1 MSIVHSYSEFLSFLN
16 EDFKKGIL
24 ADTNVL
30 ISATYDLDPAYD
42 QAIDFFELL
51 AEHEVPIFCNV
62 NVKSEFL
69 EIHRRI
75 IFTEALLDFEAQA
88 DKSKLPSDLVRK
100 LNSIRTQAEK
110 RVKQEK
116 LPLRLPEAEIKDF
129 KMKMSEITHESRD
142 LWTALCEDRVM
153 NKLSAVWNE
162 AEAELGLNFLST
174 RREDQSEYFVEAPT
188 WENAMRLMESYG
200 LSSSDAMIINMFMC
214 SKFVTMLTSDLDVA
228 HSIKKIGNKAKTV
241 FLPDNLAKR
250 FAPLPS
256 LTEPT

>member
-1 MSIVHSYSEFLSFLN
+1 MSIVHGYSEFLSSLSA
-16 EDFKKGIL
+16 DFKKGVL

-30 ISATYDLDPAYD
+30 ISATYDLDPAND
-42 QAIDFFELL
+42 QAIGFFDLL

-75 IFTEALLDFEAQA
+75 IFTEALLDFESQI
-88 DKSKLPSDLVRK
+88 DKSKLQIDLTRK

-110 RVKQEK
+110 RTKQEK

-142 LWTALCEDRVM
+142 LWTALCEDRVI
-153 NKLSAVWNE
+153 NKLSAVWND
-162 AEAELGLNFLST
+162 AETELGLNFLST
-174 RREDQSEYFVEAPT
+174 RREDQSGYFEKSPT
-188 WENAMRLMESYG
+188 WEGAMQLMESYG

-214 SKFVTMLTSDLDVA
+214 SKFIAIVTSDLDVA
-228 HSIKKIGNKAKTV
+228 HSINKIGNKAKVV
-241 FLPDNLAKR
+241 FLPDSLAKR
-250 FAPLPS
+250 FA
-256 LTEPT
+256 

>member
-1 MSIVHSYSEFLSFLN
+1 MSVVRGYNEFLSSLN
-16 EDFKKGIL
+16 EDLKKGVL

-30 ISATYDLDPAYD
+30 ISATYDLDPANE
-42 QAIDFFELL
+42 QAVVFFDLL

-75 IFTEALLDFEAQA
+75 IFTEALLDFESQV
-88 DKSKLPSDLVRK
+88 DKSKLPSDLTRK

-110 RVKQEK
+110 RTKQGK

-129 KMKMSEITHESRD
+129 KMKMSEITDESRD
-142 LWTALCEDRVM
+142 LWTALCEDRVI

-162 AEAELGLNFLST
+162 AETELGLNFLST
-174 RREDQSEYFVEAPT
+174 RREDQSVYFEGSPT
-188 WENAMRLMESYG
+188 WEGAMALMESYG

-214 SKFVTMLTSDLDVA
+214 SKFIAMVTSDLDVA
-228 HSIKKIGNKAKTV
+228 HSIKKIGNKAKVV
-241 FLPDNLAKR
+241 FLPDNLAER
-250 FAPLPS
+250 F
-256 LTEPT
+256 T